1 MFYSSEWNFIKL
13 FILLFHSPKLISRSI
28 HAFSNIQIRLSSYYP
43 FNMMYC
49 IYAYTIYW
57 MKARACMSTRL
68 SERMYPLSPN
78 IRGLAKAYE
87 QTRWQMSH
95 TNSMSETYSRPSD
108 RRICFCSDSW
118 NGQWSHRRKIKRSST
133 LAGASENQGESL
145 EWKLTPV

>member
-57 MKARACMSTRL
+57 MKARARMSTRL
-68 SERMYPLSPN
+68 SERMHPLSPN
-78 IRGLAKAYE
+78 IRGLAKACE
-87 QTRWQMSH
+87 QTRWQMSPQNPCRKLIRDH
-95 TNSMSETYSRPSD
+95 QTEESVFARTLEMD
-108 RRICFCSDSW
+108 
-118 NGQWSHRRKIKRSST
+118 NGRTDERLSGQRHWRGRVKIKEKVY
-133 LAGASENQGESL
+133 SES
-145 EWKLTPV
+145 